1 MNLPNLITV
10 SRLVLTAGVFVCLEI
25 VAQGFTHGREL
36 WAQNAPTIGVRGH
49 LHDTYL
55 VVDPTLVWVAFVLF
69 LIAAFTDFL
78 DGYLARKWNL
88 VTAFG
93 RVADPF
99 ADKIL
104 IAGSLITLL
113 QFPVA
118 TTVLTTWY
126 VVIVIAR
133 EFLVTAIR
141 GVVEASG
148 RPFPADQLGK
158 WKMVTQCWTVGAL
171 LTMVA
176 GSDAFVW
183 AAIGGFWASLALT
196 VVSGLNYVY
205 KARDVLF
212 AESK

>member
-1 MNLPNLITV
+1 MNLPNTITLL
-10 SRLVLTAGVFVCLEI
+10 RLVLTAGVFVCLELYEPSRDLI
-25 VAQGFTHGREL
+25 LYHAGGPLPREVP
-36 WAQNAPTIGVRGH
+36 A
-49 LHDTYL
+49 
-55 VVDPTLVWVAFVLF
+55 LVWVAFVFF

-99 ADKIL
+99 ADKVL
-104 IAGSLITLL
+104 IAGSLVTLL
-113 QFPVA
+113 QFPAA

-126 VVIVIAR
+126 VVVVIAR

-148 RPFPADQLGK
+148 KPFPADQLGK
-158 WKMVTQCWTVGAL
+158 WKMVSQCWTVGAL

-176 GSDAFVW
+176 GSETFVW
-183 AAIGGFWASLALT
+183 AAQWGFWVSLLLT
-196 VVSGLNYVY
+196 VVSGANYVW
-205 KARDVLF
+205 KARSILF
-212 AESK
+212 AGAK

>member
-1 MNLPNLITV
+1 VNLPNLITLM
-10 SRLVLTAGVFVCLEI
+10 RLVLTAGVFVCLECHEPSRDI
-25 VAQGFTHGREL
+25 VLYQAGGTPPPSSTS
-36 WAQNAPTIGVRGH
+36 A
-49 LHDTYL
+49 
-55 VVDPTLVWVAFVLF
+55 TLVWVAFVLF

-99 ADKIL
+99 ADKVL

-113 QFPVA
+113 QFPAA
-118 TTVLTTWY
+118 TSVLTTWY

-148 RPFPADQLGK
+148 KPFPADRLGK
-158 WKMVTQCWTVGAL
+158 WKMVSQCWTVGAL

-176 GSDAFVW
+176 GTGFWLW
-183 AAIGGFWASLALT
+183 AAQWGFWVSLALT
-196 VVSGLNYVY
+196 VISGINYVW
-205 KARDVLF
+205 KARTILF
-212 AESK
+212 GGAR

>member
-1 MNLPNLITV
+1 MNLPNSITLL
-10 SRLVLTAGVFVCLEI
+10 RLVLTAAVFVCLEL
-25 VAQGFTHGREL
+25 VAD
-36 WAQNAPTIGVRGH
+36 PVRP
-49 LHDTYL
+49 DKA
-55 VVDPTLVWVAFVLF
+55 LVWIAWVLF
-69 LIAAFTDFL
+69 LIAAFSDVL

-99 ADKIL
+99 ADKVL
-104 IAGSLITLL
+104 IAGSLVTLL
-113 QFPVA
+113 QFPSA
-118 TTVLTTWY
+118 CTVLTTWY

-148 RPFPADQLGK
+148 RPFPADRLGK
-158 WKMVTQCWTVGAL
+158 WKMVSQCWTVGAL

-176 GSDAFVW
+176 GHDTLLW
-183 AAIGGFWASLALT
+183 AAQWGFWVSLVLT
-196 VVSGLNYVY
+196 VVSGLNYVI

-212 AESK
+212 GGAR